1 MNHSI
6 HLKIMLGVV
15 AVFAALAAFGV
26 PVLSSFPLLGIVL
39 LCPLMMMGMM
49 WFMMRGTDK
58 GASSDADAADTKRS
72 THQH

>member
-6 HLKIMLGVV
+6 HLKIMLGAV
-15 AVFAALAAFGV
+15 AVFAVLAAFGV
-26 PVLSSFPLLGIVL
+26 PVLSNFPLLGLVL

-49 WFMMRGTDK
+49 WFMMRGTND
-58 GASSDADAADTKRS
+58 GASSDAETVDAKRS